1 MLRGM
6 AIRMKEWGM
15 LSYPRQSVHL
25 TVNSLNDWGR
35 SGASLGQG
43 VAAAGHAAAEL
54 AEAMQRINRAGN
66 EADISARLVEI
77 GRETAEELG
86 DKPVRDWDY
95 SWQQAYT
102 PRLQQLLSELEP
114 DAREQARQMGAHY
127 SRQQSL
133 QSRRAYEVEHIR
145 RARKKWS
152 EQVESAVQR
161 GDAAAAR
168 HWVEQ
173 GSQVFVPESELP
185 QQLERVQSRSLCA
198 GWQQQVLQN
207 PAAAL
212 VAWQAPDAE
221 RPSAPEDLLRVQSGM
236 DEARSRLAS
245 ELAVQLAAAVEQGNE
260 PGPELL
266 QQAAVA
272 GVLPPE
278 LAEAPP
284 QAHHPL
290 AADAVCRWL
299 RRIDEREA
307 GDDSRLV
314 TEIALAPIPLSERR
328 MLLQRVQATAALP
341 PSQRAE
347 ASRVLWS
354 LYHDGCFGCPGD
366 TNALRSLGRLQDEAL
381 QRQQKSP
388 DAKEL
393 NRWLESLRS
402 SGENWLC
409 FQPE

>member
-1 MLRGM
+1 M

-54 AEAMQRINRAGN
+54 AEAMQRVNRAGN

-77 GRETAEELG
+77 GRETAEELS

-161 GDAAAAR
+161 GDAAAD
-168 HWVEQ
+168 
-173 GSQVFVPESELP
+173 P
-185 QQLERVQSRSLCA
+185 
-198 GWQQQVLQN
+198 
-207 PAAAL
+207 
-212 VAWQAPDAE
+212 
-221 RPSAPEDLLRVQSGM
+221 
-236 DEARSRLAS
+236 
-245 ELAVQLAAAVEQGNE
+245 
-260 PGPELL
+260 
-266 QQAAVA
+266 
-272 GVLPPE
+272 
-278 LAEAPP
+278 
-284 QAHHPL
+284 
-290 AADAVCRWL
+290 
-299 RRIDEREA
+299 
-307 GDDSRLV
+307 
-314 TEIALAPIPLSERR
+314 
-328 MLLQRVQATAALP
+328 
-341 PSQRAE
+341 
-347 ASRVLWS
+347 
-354 LYHDGCFGCPGD
+354 
-366 TNALRSLGRLQDEAL
+366 
-381 QRQQKSP
+381 K
-388 DAKEL
+388 
-393 NRWLESLRS
+393 
-402 SGENWLC
+402 
-409 FQPE
+409 